1 VEKVVGGLDLGRFMQ
16 GYSDEGGLAYHPG
29 LMISVWLYAYAVGVT
44 SSRRLEMQIRES
56 LPYMYL
62 AGGLRP
68 DYWALNDFRK
78 QHATAIQEIFT
89 QVLEVM
95 GRGGMVRMGH
105 VAIDSTRLLANAAS
119 EGVDSEK
126 RLQKLRERWERDI
139 ERWQKRCDEED
150 HKESMATEVS
160 REQRDRILGELE
172 KLRRREERLQESGK
186 EKLSP
191 TDPEARF
198 MKDRGKFVLGY
209 TATAAVSENHVIV
222 GIQVTQAP
230 NDNGLLVP
238 MVQEVERQTGQRPDK
253 VSADAGFFSLGNLEE
268 MERRGIDAYVPDSNL
283 ARELNRGQLCGQES
297 QSSQARHGHMR
308 QKLRSPAGRAV
319 YGKRKG
325 MIEPVF
331 GVLKEQRGMRRLRRR
346 GHTAAVTEFTL
357 AAIAYNLTRM
367 HVWRLAG
374 TP

>member
-1 VEKVVGGLDLGRFMQ
+1 
-16 GYSDEGGLAYHPG
+16 
-29 LMISVWLYAYAVGVT
+29 
-44 SSRRLEMQIRES
+44 
-56 LPYMYL
+56 
-62 AGGLRP
+62 
-68 DYWALNDFRK
+68 
-78 QHATAIQEIFT
+78 
-89 QVLEVM
+89 
-95 GRGGMVRMGH
+95 MVRMGH